1 MDGSYNTNNILSV
14 SHTTDRSLS
23 ISPSLTIPVDDNWS
37 LSVAST
43 YARSRNRRQTASSSN
58 GTVFLREDFR
68 SEEHTYELQ
77 SLMRISYAVF
87 CLKNKKHKQENNEK
101 LQRNMI
107 N

>member
-43 YARSRNRRQTASSSN
+43 YARSLNRRQTASSSN
-58 GTVFLREDFR
+58 GTVFLREAFCYC
-68 SEEHTYELQ
+68 H
-77 SLMRISYAVF
+77 SLHAVEAY
-87 CLKNKKHKQENNEK
+87 LEGSA
-101 LQRNMI
+101 LSLPAAYVRAVLGAG
-107 N
+107 